1 MTDLLF
7 QNFLDRSVGWE
18 NLFDSIAC
26 TGNRA
31 NFPPYD
37 IIKNSDENTEIHL
50 ALAGYSKDDISVQV
64 KERILTISS
73 RGVDKK
79 DDVEYNYKGVAKRA
93 FTIKFSLGQYVEVQ
107 DVSMKDGMLI
117 IKAVKNVPE
126 DKQVKVLTIN

>member
-18 NLFDSIAC
+18 HLFDSIAC
-26 TGNRA
+26 TANRS

-50 ALAGYSKDDISVQV
+50 ALAGYSKDDISVSV

-73 RGVDKK
+73 SGVDKK

-107 DVSMKDGMLI
+107 DVLMKDGMLI